1 MRVVHTHHHNI
12 VLLLLLILLLL
23 LLLLFLLLL
32 LLLIL
37 LLLLLQSLEKNCDFR
52 TDATFA
58 GVLKIL
64 QAMEGE
70 LDKKKK

>member
-1 MRVVHTHHHNI
+1 MRVVPTSCTHTNI
-12 VLLLLLILLLL
+12 LLLLLPLLLL
-23 LLLLFLLLL
+23 LLLPLLLL
-32 LLLIL
+32 LLLP
-37 LLLLLQSLEKNCDFR
+37 LLLQSLEKNCDFR

-64 QAMEGE
+64 QAMERE